1 MSTHLY
7 VCDNGGPM
15 TLGVDG
21 TPPLWATCPVCVTAL
36 ECTSCAGA
44 QLQGAAA
51 PFKVA
56 SSIAY
61 RCASGHVR
69 TLSLPLGALAPESAQ
84 CPDCNGMLL
93 PEAATAQ
100 GQEVRS

>member
-21 TPPLWATCPVCVTAL
+21 TPPAWATCPVCVTAL
-36 ECTSCAGA
+36 ECTSCQGA
-44 QLQGAAA
+44 QLQGAAQ

-56 SSIAY
+56 SSIGY
-61 RCASGHVR
+61 RCANGHLR
-69 TLSLPLGALAPESAQ
+69 TLSLPEGAQAPESAQ
-84 CPDCNGMLL
+84 CPDCDGMLL
-93 PEAATAQ
+93 PGGALAHA
-100 GQEVRS
+100 QEVRP